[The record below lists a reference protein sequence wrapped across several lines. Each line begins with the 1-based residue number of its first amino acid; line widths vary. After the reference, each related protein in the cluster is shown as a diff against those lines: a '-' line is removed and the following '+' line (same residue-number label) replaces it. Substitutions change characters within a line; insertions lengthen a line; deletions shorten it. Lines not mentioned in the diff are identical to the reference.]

1 MHTIE
6 ELHIKQRWEKN
17 RIFESAKVLIG
28 KKAGEVILKELQ
40 ERKGQCLRVVVP
52 MKLIE
57 GVSDSVLKENVYV

>member
-1 MHTIE
+1 M
-6 ELHIKQRWEKN
+6 
-17 RIFESAKVLIG
+17 
-28 KKAGEVILKELQ
+28 ILKELQ